1 MMSSNR
7 GDYASASEWISALRQ
22 DEAWL
27 SQQRLLMTSAATD
40 VSIHRE
46 DAIRRIGKGETFEFW
61 EIYRHQVEP
70 VICEVW
76 EIAELTLPKLKIQ
89 AIGML
94 SMEWI
99 EQHTETDI
107 TKKPKR
113 TTAKKK
119 PEKSEKPR
127 EMMTLRRKSGVTEG
141 HLLLLYR
148 KLVKERWI
156 GGNDVDFKALFSGKR
171 DEDCQL
177 TWKGLYGK
185 GTLVEL
191 FKQFVQA
198 KMIVVPEGFTLPSI
212 LEGHFKDTDGKWL
225 TGLDKGDPANS
236 KALPV
241 ILECVKIL
249 KADPERMIY
258 GVYGVD
264 EDTRSKYDQ
273 FDQQDMHWHKH

>member
-27 SQQRLLMTSAATD
+27 SQQRLLMASATTD
-40 VSIHRE
+40 VSTHRE
-46 DAIRRIGKGETFEFW
+46 DAIRRIGRGETFEYW
-61 EIYRHQVEP
+61 GIYDHQVEP

-76 EIAELTLPKLKIQ
+76 EIAELSLSKLKIQ

-99 EQHTETDI
+99 EKQMPT
-107 TKKPKR
+107 TKKSKK
-113 TTAKKK
+113 TTTKKK

-127 EMMTLRRKSGVTEG
+127 EMMTLERKSGVTEG

-212 LEGHFKDTDGKWL
+212 LEGHFKKIPMANGLLVL
-225 TGLDKGDPANS
+225 TRATL
-236 KALPV
+236 LIV
-241 ILECVKIL
+241 
-249 KADPERMIY
+249 RRY
-258 GVYGVD
+258 
-264 EDTRSKYDQ
+264 Q
-273 FDQQDMHWHKH
+273 